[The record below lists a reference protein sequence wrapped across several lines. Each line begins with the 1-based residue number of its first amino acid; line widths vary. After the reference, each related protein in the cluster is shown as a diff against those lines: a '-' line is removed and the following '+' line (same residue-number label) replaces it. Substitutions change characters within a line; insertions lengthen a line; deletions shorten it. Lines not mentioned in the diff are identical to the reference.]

1 VLYGMLVVVCKALKL
16 GFVAS
21 TANVIIQSW
30 ETNRM
35 PDEILVET
43 MDNLC
48 FVLYLCHQVL

>member
-16 GFVAS
+16 GFVDS